1 MPDSN
6 LSTPTPDTGACA
18 DPTLPD
24 HPVGNVLDI
33 LQHSA
38 RELGA
43 TANEL
48 AEQPPTNALFSAVEK
63 LTADILKL
71 REPALDAAVQETI
84 DALLAD
90 LATYLSE
97 KSKTA
102 TWLVAK
108 VDSIMAEWRS
118 AYPLQGGNLPDEL
131 RASIQRAKRNF
142 DRQLERCAVAYAQE
156 RDAKDALDLH
166 DSAMDAKGV
175 PSRADLELLD
185 RRSDDHSAARKA
197 VFVARRDAID
207 ALAPTS
213 SALPATS
220 QPTGVP
226 VDTAT
231 PVAPPETAHVS
242 YDSSHAAPPDSFNEA
257 GGDSSRQTPSAAPPE
272 NEVRDP
278 DRDRPSGGPST
289 APPDSRDH
297 SPQTVPTAE
306 PTSAAESAQD
316 TPPEETGH
324 DNALRPAQAAVW
336 NAVGS
341 GRLGLAYQIA
351 LADQAV
357 EGRVD
362 QPSPELLAAVALG
375 TVVRGPDDDVAHEFG
390 RRIGDLTG
398 CLDSGNVDQST
409 GDALNLLLFAA
420 SLFPALFASQPE
432 PGGSTPLLRCVE
444 LSDGLTP
451 VFRLAGAV
459 AIHAEKLQ
467 TIRLDLPTLTAVL
480 DEGVWKDRIAKHA
493 DEVARWRSSTTFAK
507 FLYAPA
513 GAVWKHWLRDGGI
526 LAELDCLLSTDEAA
540 HVERV
545 RQIVDQLA
553 DKRSVDDLI
562 KNTDRKEI
570 GRRGQRI
577 TGRALSQFQ
586 SRLAEPLALARAWL
600 SLIEAKPGGAGFIEG
615 IVEQLH
621 RDINDHVPVAR
632 DTIQKLQRAS
642 PAVPLASALC
652 CALDAI
658 ESLDGIFRRK
668 QEGDGNV
675 AIGQVQALSDDL
687 LFVPGLRVDS
697 RGTIP
702 ESITPVRSLALMID
716 ADAHAKTLK
725 AAFDLR
731 FGQNDLLGAHAVCT
745 RMAAEDDPAEDAC
758 QDRLNH
764 AVAQSRGDLRHR
776 LYDVTDKLEQAF
788 INGQVPENQ
797 RADLTASIAEANHR
811 VEHRDHAL
819 TAPNYV
825 AAIEAQIEPYF
836 TNAIDEVQAQLD
848 EYLPRSDPREQALVQ
863 HALDARDLTILHEQ
877 IDCLESGQP
886 LRSPDAGG
894 LSRLL
899 SLLEVVDR
907 IANEFDGTARPS
919 HDALVRAAAN
929 REDILGLKFSALS
942 PAQSERSADLLEVWY
957 RMARQQRRVNRD
969 WVSQFFAGLGF
980 TITDDSV
987 QVPTDASVTSVSL
1000 RTEPLRAREL
1010 CPAHSFGSHARGRY
1024 EVALNWNASSR
1035 ESIIQLVG
1043 STPHARTVVLHFGKL
1058 GRADREWLRR
1068 WSIHHSVQ
1076 FITVDE
1082 TLVLYLASL
1091 PDGAL
1096 RALFDCT
1103 LPFTCSEPFFT
1114 AAGLVPPE
1122 SFFGRESERS
1132 TITERFGSCFVY
1144 GGRQLGKTALLNA
1157 AQAAFNDP
1165 ASGHLAHFLDLK
1177 VHDIGIGH
1185 GADHIWQVLW
1195 RVFHKLGVV
1204 DTEQKMPRGHDSLVD
1219 AIEKAVTEWLDQ
1231 KDHNGILLLLDE
1243 ADSFLAD
1250 DLKNDFRVSTRL
1262 KGLMDQ
1268 TQRKFKVVLCG
1279 LHNVLRNTERANHP
1293 LAHFGEPV
1301 CVGPLLGNG
1310 DLQQARALIREPMAA
1325 VGYTFETENLLT
1337 KILVWTN
1344 YYPSLI
1350 QLYGEALLRY
1360 LRQAPGRDIPYTITS
1375 EDIQAVFTRDQFRDY
1390 IRDRFSLTLQL
1401 DPRYEVIAYAMA
1413 YYLLQDEPH
1422 TLSGELRS
1430 TDIRQYAEE
1439 AWPDGFEIPD
1449 REFDTLLHEMCGLG
1463 VLRKRSASSGQS
1475 DYVFRNPNVL
1485 LLLGDTENIL
1495 EVLWKDRGVPEVF
1508 EASAF
1513 HAQYPQGKPQSPQRG
1528 PLTYEQE
1535 ALLKRGGRVAVLS
1548 GTRAA
1553 NHSSV
1558 KGFLF
1563 QRMEERHLRPLDAA
1577 VNDKVFRKKL
1587 TALRP
1592 DRGTIS
1598 LVHDEDPWTMRWIEE
1613 VSNALKEI
1621 KRGKALRVVF
1631 FADPDQL
1638 WNFVSYLPDEYLC
1651 EPNGLFDWVAVQP
1664 WTAAFLRRWCS
1675 DQNLHEA
1682 TGKIDELLN
1691 ATGGW
1696 PLLLER
1702 YAESDGK
1709 NWNAKISE
1717 FQDYVAETRDDLL
1730 DALGLGSTMVR
1741 SQLAPMSDHPRL
1753 TLDDY
1758 EAYVDLVVDQ
1768 GLHTFTLDDLRR
1780 RLWWATQ
1787 LGLVQEDH
1795 GSVSLNPLVARILT
1809 DDTP

>member
-33 LQHSA
+33 LQRSA

-43 TANEL
+43 AANEL
-48 AEQPPTNALFSAVEK
+48 AEQPPTIALFSAVEK

-71 REPALDAAVQETI
+71 REPALDAAAQETI

-108 VDSIMAEWRS
+108 AHSIMAEWRS

-131 RASIQRAKRNF
+131 RASIRRAKRNF

-175 PSRADLELLD
+175 PARADLELLD

-197 VFVARRDAID
+197 VYVARRDAID

-231 PVAPPETAHVS
+231 PVAPRETAHVS
-242 YDSSHAAPPDSFNEA
+242 YDPSHAAPPDSLNEA
-257 GGDSSRQTPSAAPPE
+257 GGDSSRQTLSAAPPE

-297 SPQTVPTAE
+297 SPQTVPTEE
-306 PTSAAESAQD
+306 PTSAAGSAQD
-316 TPPEETGH
+316 TPPEEAGH

-336 NAVGS
+336 DAVGS

-351 LADQAV
+351 LADQTV

-362 QPSPELLAAVALG
+362 QPSPELLAVVALG
-375 TVVRGPDDDVAHEFG
+375 TVVRGPYDDVAHEFG
-390 RRIGDLTG
+390 RRIGDQTG
-398 CLDSGNVDQST
+398 CLDFGNVDQST

-420 SLFPALFASQPE
+420 SLFPALFASQP
-432 PGGSTPLLRCVE
+432 GGSIPLLRCVE

-459 AIHAEKLQ
+459 ARHAEKLQ
-467 TIRLDLPTLTAVL
+467 TIRLDLPTLTAIL
-480 DEGVWKDRIAKHA
+480 DEGAWKDRIAKHA
-493 DEVARWRSSTTFAK
+493 DEVARWRSSTTVAK

-526 LAELDCLLSTDEAA
+526 LAELDRLLSTDEAA
-540 HVERV
+540 HVVRV

-553 DKRSVDDLI
+553 DKRFVDDLI

-570 GRRGQRI
+570 RRRGRTI

-586 SRLAEPLALARAWL
+586 SRLAEPLALARDWL
-600 SLIEAKPGGAGFIEG
+600 RLIEAKPGGAGFVEG
-615 IVEQLH
+615 IVEEFQ

-652 CALDAI
+652 CALQAI

-675 AIGQVQALSDDL
+675 AIGPVQALSDDL

-702 ESITPVRSLALMID
+702 ESIPPARSRALMVD
-716 ADAHAKTLK
+716 ADAHAKTLM

-731 FGQNDLLGAHAVCT
+731 LQQNDLLGAHAVLT

-758 QDRLNH
+758 QDRLNR
-764 AVAQSRGDLRHR
+764 AVAESRGLLQLR

-788 INGQVPENQ
+788 INGQVSEDQ
-797 RADLTASIAEANHR
+797 RADLTASIAETSRR
-811 VEHRDHAL
+811 VEHREQAL
-819 TAPNYV
+819 MAANDV
-825 AAIEAQIEPYF
+825 AAIEAHIEPCF
-836 TNAIDEVQAQLD
+836 TNAIATVKAQLD
-848 EYLPRSDPREQALVQ
+848 EYLPLSDSREQALVQ
-863 HALDARDLTILHEQ
+863 HALNTGDLTILHEQ
-877 IDCLESGQP
+877 IDCLKSGQP
-886 LRSPDAGG
+886 LRSADAGG

-899 SLLEVVDR
+899 SLLEVVDQ
-907 IANEFDGTARPS
+907 IAAELDGTAGPS
-919 HDALVRAAAN
+919 HDALVRAAAD
-929 REDILGLKFSALS
+929 REDILGLKFSALA
-942 PAQSERSADLLEVWY
+942 PAQSQRSADLLDVWY
-957 RMARQQRRVNRD
+957 RMARQRSVD
-969 WVSQFFAGLGF
+969 PDLVSQFFAGLGF

-987 QVPTDASVTSVSL
+987 QVRTDASIVL

-1010 CPAHSFGSHARGRY
+1010 CPAYSFGSDARGRY
-1024 EVALNWNASSR
+1024 KVVLNWNASSR
-1035 ESIIQLVG
+1035 ESIIQVVG
-1043 STPHARTVVLHFGKL
+1043 STPHARTFVLHFGKL
-1058 GRADREWLRR
+1058 AKADREWLSR
-1068 WSIHHSVQ
+1068 WSIQNSVQ
-1076 FITVDE
+1076 FITIDE

-1103 LPFTCSEPFFT
+1103 LPFTCVEPFFT

-1122 SFFGRESERS
+1122 SFFGRGSEHRTISESS
-1132 TITERFGSCFVY
+1132 GSCFVY
-1144 GGRQLGKTALLNA
+1144 GGRQLGKTALLNNV
-1157 AQAAFNDP
+1157 QDAFHNP
-1165 ASGHLAHFLDLK
+1165 TSRRLAHYLDLK

-1185 GADHIWQVLW
+1185 GADHIWKVLW
-1195 RVFHKLGVV
+1195 KVFGQLGVI
-1204 DTEQKMPRGHDSLVD
+1204 DTEQKMPRGHDSLVN
-1219 AIEKAVTEWLDQ
+1219 AIASAVTGWLDQ
-1231 KDHNGILLLLDE
+1231 EDHGGILLLLDE
-1243 ADSFLAD
+1243 ADFFLAD

-1262 KGLMDQ
+1262 KGLMDE

-1325 VGYTFETENLLT
+1325 AGYTFENENLLT

-1375 EDIQAVFTRDQFRDY
+1375 EDIQAVFNRDQFGDY

-1413 YYLLQDEPH
+1413 YLLLQDEDEPNI
-1422 TLSGELRS
+1422 LSGELRS
-1430 TDIRQYAEE
+1430 TDIRQGAED
-1439 AWPDGFEIPD
+1439 AWPDGFEISD
-1449 REFDTLLHEMCGLG
+1449 KEFDTLLHEMCGLG
-1463 VLRKRSASSGQS
+1463 VLRKRSASSGRS
-1475 DYVFRNPNVL
+1475 SYVFRNPNVL
-1485 LLLGDTENIL
+1485 RLLGDTENIL
-1495 EVLWKDRGVPEVF
+1495 EILSKDRGVPEVF

-1513 HAQYPQGKPQSPQRG
+1513 HAQYPQGKPQSAQRG

-1553 NHSSV
+1553 NHNSV
-1558 KGFLF
+1558 KGFLS
-1563 QRMEERHLRPLDAA
+1563 QRMEERHLRPLNAA

-1613 VSNALKEI
+1613 ASNALKKI

-1631 FADPDQL
+1631 LANPDQL
-1638 WNFVSYLPDEYLC
+1638 WRFVSDLPDEYLC

-1664 WTAAFLRRWCS
+1664 WNTAFLRRWCS

-1682 TGKIDELLN
+1682 TAKIDELLN

-1702 YAESDGK
+1702 YAKSAKKKWKAKASELQSYVTK
-1709 NWNAKISE
+1709 NRK
-1717 FQDYVAETRDDLL
+1717 DLL
-1730 DALGLGSTMVR
+1730 EALGLGSAMVR
-1741 SQLAPMSDHPRL
+1741 SQLAPMRECVCL
-1753 TLDDY
+1753 TEDDY
-1758 EAYVDLVVDQ
+1758 ETYVELLVDE
-1768 GLHTFTLDDLRR
+1768 GLHTFTLDVLRR

-1787 LGLVQEDH
+1787 LGLLQDDH
-1795 GSVSLNPLVARILT
+1795 GALSLNPLVDRILT
-1809 DDTP
+1809 DDSP

>member
-1 MPDSN
+1 MSDSN
-6 LSTPTPDTGACA
+6 PPTPTPDTGTRA

-38 RELGA
+38 RELSA

-48 AEQPPTNALFSAVEK
+48 AEQPPTTALFSAVEK

-71 REPALDAAVQETI
+71 REPALDAAAQETI
-84 DALLAD
+84 DALLVD

-102 TWLVAK
+102 TWLVAN
-108 VDSIMAEWRS
+108 VDDTMAKWRS
-118 AYPLQGGNLPDEL
+118 AYPLQGGKLPNEL
-131 RASIQRAKRNF
+131 RASIQRAKRDF
-142 DRQLERCAVAYAQE
+142 DKRLEGCAVADTRE
-156 RDAKDALDLH
+156 LEAKEALYLH

-185 RRSDDHSAARKA
+185 RRTEDHSAARKA
-197 VFVARRDAID
+197 VFVARREALA

-213 SALPATS
+213 SGLPGTS
-220 QPTGVP
+220 QPTETP
-226 VDTAT
+226 VDTDT
-231 PVAPPETAHVS
+231 P
-242 YDSSHAAPPDSFNEA
+242 AAPPANE
-257 GGDSSRQTPSAAPPE
+257 G
-272 NEVRDP
+272 RDP
-278 DRDRPSGGPST
+278 DRDRPSGGEST
-289 APPDSRDH
+289 DPPDSRDH
-297 SPQTVPTAE
+297 SRQTVPTAE
-306 PTSAAESAQD
+306 PTRGAGSALD
-316 TPPEETGH
+316 TTPEDTVH
-324 DNALRPAQAAVW
+324 DNAIRPAQAAVW
-336 NAVGS
+336 HAVGS

-357 EGRVD
+357 EGQID
-362 QPSPELLAAVALG
+362 QPSPELLAVVALG
-375 TVVRGPDDDVAHEFG
+375 TVVRGPDDDVALEFG
-390 RRIGDLTG
+390 RRIGDLAG
-398 CLDSGNVDQST
+398 YLDFGNVDQST

-420 SLFPALFASQPE
+420 SVFPALFAAQPGE
-432 PGGSTPLLRCVE
+432 SISLLRRVE

-451 VFRLAGAV
+451 VLRLADAV
-459 AIHAEKLQ
+459 AMNAEKLQ
-467 TIRLDLPTLTAVL
+467 TVRLDLPTLTAIL
-480 DEGVWKDRIAKHA
+480 DESAWKDRIAKHA
-493 DEVARWRSSTTFAK
+493 DEVAQWRSSAMFAK

-513 GAVWKHWLRDGGI
+513 GAVWKHWLKDGGI
-526 LAELDCLLSTDEAA
+526 LAELERLLSTDETA
-540 HVERV
+540 HMERV

-562 KNTDRKEI
+562 KHTDRKEI
-570 GRRGQRI
+570 GRRGKKI

-586 SRLAEPLALARAWL
+586 SRLADPLAHARAWL
-600 SLIEAKPGGAGFIEG
+600 RLIEAKPGGAGFVESL
-615 IVEQLH
+615 VEQLH
-621 RDINDHVPVAR
+621 RDINDHLLVAR
-632 DTIQKLQRAS
+632 DTIRKLQRAS

-652 CALDAI
+652 CALDTI
-658 ESLDGIFRRK
+658 ESLDGIVRGK
-668 QEGDGNV
+668 LEGDGNV
-675 AIGQVQALSDDL
+675 AIGPVQALSDDL
-687 LFVPGLRVDS
+687 LFVPGVRVDS
-697 RGTIP
+697 QGTIS
-702 ESITPVRSLALMID
+702 ESISPAKSLALLID
-716 ADAHAKTLK
+716 ADTHAQTLM

-731 FGQNDLLGAHAVCT
+731 LQQNDLLGAHAVCS
-745 RMAAEDDPAEDAC
+745 RMAVEDDPAEDAC
-758 QDRLNH
+758 RDRLSR
-764 AVAQSRGDLRHR
+764 AVAQSRGDLQHR

-788 INGQVPENQ
+788 INGQVSEDQ

-811 VEHRDHAL
+811 VEHSEHAL

-825 AAIEAQIEPYF
+825 AAIEAQIEPHF
-836 TNAIDEVQAQLD
+836 TNAIEKVRAQLD
-848 EYLPRSDPREQALVQ
+848 EYLPRNDPREQALVQ
-863 HALDARDLTILHEQ
+863 HALDARDLAILHEQ

-899 SLLEVVDR
+899 SLLDVVDR
-907 IANEFDGTARPS
+907 IASEFDGTARPS

-929 REDILGLKFSALS
+929 QEDILGLRFSALP
-942 PAQSERSADLLEVWY
+942 PAQSERSADLLNVWY
-957 RMARQQRRVNRD
+957 RMARQQRRVDRD
-969 WVSQFFAGLGF
+969 LVSQFFAGLGF
-980 TITDDSV
+980 TITDGSV
-987 QVPTDASVTSVSL
+987 QVRTDASVASVSL

-1010 CPAHSFGSHARGRY
+1010 CPSHFFGSHARGRY

-1043 STPHARTVVLHFGKL
+1043 STPHARTFVLHFGKL
-1058 GRADREWLRR
+1058 GRTDREWLRR
-1068 WSIHHSVQ
+1068 WSIQHSVQ

-1103 LPFTCSEPFFT
+1103 LPFTCTEPFFT
-1114 AAGLVPPE
+1114 AAGLAPPE

-1177 VHDIGIGH
+1177 VRDIGFGY
-1185 GADHIWQVLW
+1185 GADHIWRVLW
-1195 RVFHKLGVV
+1195 EVFQELGVV
-1204 DTEQKMPRGHDSLVD
+1204 GTEQRIPRGQDSLIQ
-1219 AIEKAVTEWLDQ
+1219 AIEKSVTEWLDQ
-1231 KDHNGILLLLDE
+1231 EDHNGILLLLDE

-1279 LHNVLRNTERANHP
+1279 LHNVLRNTDRANHP
-1293 LAHFGEPV
+1293 LAHFGEPI
-1301 CVGPLLGNG
+1301 CVGPLLGSG
-1310 DLQQARALIREPMAA
+1310 DLQQARALIREPLAA

-1350 QLYGEALLRY
+1350 QLFGEALLRY
-1360 LRQAPGRDIPYTITS
+1360 LRQAPGRDIPYTIKAD
-1375 EDIQAVFTRDQFRDY
+1375 DIQAVFTRDRFRDY
-1390 IRDRFSLTLQL
+1390 IRERFLLTLQL

-1413 YYLLQDEPH
+1413 YLLLQEEDEPNI
-1422 TLSGELRS
+1422 LSGELSS
-1430 TDIRQYAEE
+1430 TDIRDGAEE

-1449 REFDTLLHEMCGLG
+1449 KEFDTLLLELCGLG
-1463 VLRKRSASSGQS
+1463 VLRKRSATSGRAS
-1475 DYVFRNPNVL
+1475 YVFRNPNVL

-1495 EVLWKDRGVPEVF
+1495 QVLSKDRGVPEVF

-1513 HAQYPQGKPQSPQRG
+1513 HAQYPQGKPQSPRRG

-1558 KGFLF
+1558 RDFLS
-1563 QRMEERHLRPLDAA
+1563 QRMEERHLRPLGAA
-1577 VNDKVFRKKL
+1577 VNDKAFRKRL

-1592 DRGTIS
+1592 ERGTIS
-1598 LVHDEDPWTMRWIEE
+1598 LVHDKDPWTMRWIEE
-1613 VSNALKEI
+1613 ASNALKKI

-1631 FADPDQL
+1631 FADPHQL

-1651 EPNGLFDWVAVQP
+1651 EPNGLFDWVSVEP

-1682 TGKIDELLN
+1682 TGKIDELLQV
-1691 ATGGW
+1691 TGGW

-1702 YAESDGK
+1702 YAESDRK
-1709 NWNAKISE
+1709 NWNAKTSE
-1717 FQDYVAETRDDLL
+1717 LEDYVAEARDDLL
-1730 DALGLGSTMVR
+1730 DALGLGLTMVR
-1741 SQLAPMSDHPRL
+1741 SQLAPMADHPEL
-1753 TLDDY
+1753 TPDDY

-1768 GLHTFTLDDLRR
+1768 GFPTFTLDDLRR
-1780 RLWWATQ
+1780 RLWWAMQ
-1787 LGLVQEDH
+1787 LGLVHEDR

-1809 DDTP
+1809 DETP

>member
-1 MPDSN
+1 MPDSD
-6 LSTPTPDTGACA
+6 LSTPTPDTVAGA

-24 HPVGNVLDI
+24 HPVGNVLDK

-48 AEQPPTNALFSAVEK
+48 AEQPPTIALFSAVER
-63 LTADILKL
+63 LTTDILKL
-71 REPALDAAVQETI
+71 REPALDAAAQGTI

-102 TWLVAK
+102 TWLVAR
-108 VDSIMAEWRS
+108 VDSIMAKWRS

-131 RASIQRAKRNF
+131 RASIRRTKQNF
-142 DRQLERCAVAYAQE
+142 DRQLEKCAVAYARE

-175 PSRADLELLD
+175 PSGADLELLD
-185 RRSDDHSAARKA
+185 RRSDNHSAARKA
-197 VFVARRDAID
+197 VFVARRNAID

-213 SALPATS
+213 SALPAKS

-231 PVAPPETAHVS
+231 PVPPPETAHVS
-242 YDSSHAAPPDSFNEA
+242 DDSSHAAPPDSLNKA

-278 DRDRPSGGPST
+278 DQDRPSGDPSA

-306 PTSAAESAQD
+306 PTSAAGSAQD

-324 DNALRPAQAAVW
+324 DNALGPAQAAVW
-336 NAVGS
+336 DAVGR

-351 LADQAV
+351 LADQTV

-362 QPSPELLAAVALG
+362 PPSPELLAAVALG
-375 TVVRGPDDDVAHEFG
+375 TVVRGPDEDVAHEFG

-398 CLDSGNVDQST
+398 CLDFGNVDQST

-420 SLFPALFASQPE
+420 SLFPALFASQP
-432 PGGSTPLLRCVE
+432 GGIPLLRRVE
-444 LSDGLTP
+444 VSDGLTP
-451 VFRLAGAV
+451 VFRLADAV
-459 AIHAEKLQ
+459 ARHAEKLQ
-467 TIRLDLPTLTAVL
+467 TSRLDLPTLTAIL
-480 DEGVWKDRIAKHA
+480 DEGAWKDHIAKHA

-513 GAVWKHWLRDGGI
+513 GRVWKHWLRDGGI
-526 LAELDCLLSTDEAA
+526 LAELDRLLSTDDAA
-540 HVERV
+540 HVKRV
-545 RQIVDQLA
+545 RQIVVQLA

-600 SLIEAKPGGAGFIEG
+600 RLIEAKPGGAGFVEG
-615 IVEQLH
+615 IVDLLH

-642 PAVPLASALC
+642 PAGPLASALC

-658 ESLDGIFRRK
+658 ESLDGIFRREH
-668 QEGDGNV
+668 EGDGNV
-675 AIGQVQALSDDL
+675 AIGSVQALSDDL
-687 LFVPGLRVDS
+687 LFVPGVRVDNQ
-697 RGTIP
+697 GTIS
-702 ESITPVRSLALMID
+702 ESIPPAKSLALLIETD
-716 ADAHAKTLK
+716 GHATTLM

-731 FGQNDLLGAHAVCT
+731 IQQNDLLGAHAVCI
-745 RMAAEDDPAEDAC
+745 RMAAEDDPAEDSC
-758 QDRLNH
+758 QGRLNR
-764 AVAQSRGDLRHR
+764 AVAESRGRLKLR
-776 LYDVTDKLEQAF
+776 LYDVTNKLEQAF
-788 INGQVPENQ
+788 INGQVSEDQ
-797 RADLTASIAEANHR
+797 RADLTASIAETSRR
-811 VEHRDHAL
+811 VEHREQAL
-819 TAPNYV
+819 TAANDV
-825 AAIEAQIEPYF
+825 AAIEAQIEPCF
-836 TNAIDEVQAQLD
+836 TNAIAEVKAQLD
-848 EYLPRSDPREQALVQ
+848 EFLPLSDSREQALVQ
-863 HALDARDLTILHEQ
+863 YALDTGDLTILHEQ
-877 IDCLESGQP
+877 IDCLKSGQP
-886 LRSPDAGG
+886 LRSADAGG

-899 SLLEVVDR
+899 SLLEVVDQ
-907 IANEFDGTARPS
+907 IATELDGTAGPS
-919 HDALVRAAAN
+919 HDAFVRAAAD
-929 REDILGLKFSALS
+929 REDILGLQFSALS
-942 PAQSERSADLLEVWY
+942 TAQSQRSANLLEVWY
-957 RMARQQRRVNRD
+957 LMARQRSVD
-969 WVSQFFAGLGF
+969 PDLVSRFFAGLGF

-987 QVPTDASVTSVSL
+987 QVRTDASVVL

-1010 CPAHSFGSHARGRY
+1010 CPAYSFGSDARGRY
-1024 EVALNWNASSR
+1024 KVVLNWNASSR
-1035 ESIIQLVG
+1035 ESIIQVVG
-1043 STPHARTVVLHFGKL
+1043 SAPHARTFVLHFGRL
-1058 GRADREWLRR
+1058 ARADREWLSR
-1068 WSIHHSVQ
+1068 WSIQNSVQ
-1076 FITVDE
+1076 FITIDE

-1103 LPFTCSEPFFT
+1103 LPFTCVEPFFT

-1122 SFFGRESERS
+1122 SFFGRGSEHRTISESS
-1132 TITERFGSCFVY
+1132 GSCFVY
-1144 GGRQLGKTALLNA
+1144 GGRQLGKTALLNNV
-1157 AQAAFNDP
+1157 QDAFHNP
-1165 ASGHLAHFLDLK
+1165 MSRRLAHYLDLK
-1177 VHDIGIGH
+1177 VHDIGVGH
-1185 GADHIWQVLW
+1185 GADHIWKVLW
-1195 RVFHKLGVV
+1195 KVFGQLGVI
-1204 DTEQKMPRGHDSLVD
+1204 DTERKMPRGHDSLVN
-1219 AIEKAVTEWLDQ
+1219 AIARAVTGWLDQ
-1231 KDHNGILLLLDE
+1231 EDHGAILLLLDE
-1243 ADSFLAD
+1243 ADLFLAD
-1250 DLKNDFRVSTRL
+1250 DLKHDFRVSTRL
-1262 KGLMDQ
+1262 KGLMDE

-1325 VGYTFETENLLT
+1325 AGYTFENENLLT
-1337 KILVWTN
+1337 RILVWTN

-1375 EDIQAVFTRDQFRDY
+1375 DDIQAVFNRDQFGEY

-1413 YYLLQDEPH
+1413 YLLLQDEDEPNI
-1422 TLSGELRS
+1422 LSGELRS
-1430 TDIRQYAEE
+1430 TDIRQGAEE
-1439 AWPDGFEIPD
+1439 AWPDGFEIAD
-1449 REFDTLLHEMCGLG
+1449 KEFDTLLHEMCGLG
-1463 VLRKRSASSGQS
+1463 VLRKRPASAGQS
-1475 DYVFRNPNVL
+1475 SYVFRNPNVL
-1485 LLLGDTENIL
+1485 LLLGNTDNIL
-1495 EVLWKDRGVPEVF
+1495 EILWKDREMPDVF

-1513 HAQYPQGKPQSPQRG
+1513 HAQYPQGKPQSPRRG

-1558 KGFLF
+1558 EDFLC
-1563 QRMEERHLRPLDAA
+1563 QRMGERHLRPLDAA
-1577 VNDKVFRKKL
+1577 VTDKAFRKNL

-1592 DRGTIS
+1592 TDMYVS
-1598 LVHDEDPWTMRWIEE
+1598 MVHDQDPWTMRWIEGA
-1613 VSNALKEI
+1613 SNALKKI

-1631 FADPDQL
+1631 WANPDQL
-1638 WNFVSYLPDEYLC
+1638 WRFVSDLPDEYLC
-1651 EPNGLFDWVAVQP
+1651 EPNGLFDWVTVQP
-1664 WTAAFLRRWCS
+1664 WNTAFLRRWCS

-1682 TGKIDELLN
+1682 TAKIDELLN

-1702 YAESDGK
+1702 YAKSAKKKWKTKASELQSYVTK
-1709 NWNAKISE
+1709 NRE
-1717 FQDYVAETRDDLL
+1717 DLL
-1730 DALGLGSTMVR
+1730 EALGLGSAMVR
-1741 SQLAPMSDHPRL
+1741 SQLAPMRECVRL
-1753 TLDDY
+1753 TEDDY
-1758 EAYVDLVVDQ
+1758 ETYVELVVDE
-1768 GLHTFTLDDLRR
+1768 GLHTFTLNVLRR

-1787 LGLVQEDH
+1787 LGLLQDDH
-1795 GSVSLNPLVARILT
+1795 GALSLNPLVDRILT
-1809 DDTP
+1809 DDSP

>member
-1 MPDSN
+1 M
-6 LSTPTPDTGACA
+6 
-18 DPTLPD
+18 
-24 HPVGNVLDI
+24 
-33 LQHSA
+33 
-38 RELGA
+38 
-43 TANEL
+43 
-48 AEQPPTNALFSAVEK
+48 
-63 LTADILKL
+63 
-71 REPALDAAVQETI
+71 
-84 DALLAD
+84 
-90 LATYLSE
+90 
-97 KSKTA
+97 
-102 TWLVAK
+102 
-108 VDSIMAEWRS
+108 
-118 AYPLQGGNLPDEL
+118 
-131 RASIQRAKRNF
+131 
-142 DRQLERCAVAYAQE
+142 
-156 RDAKDALDLH
+156 
-166 DSAMDAKGV
+166 
-175 PSRADLELLD
+175 
-185 RRSDDHSAARKA
+185 
-197 VFVARRDAID
+197 
-207 ALAPTS
+207 
-213 SALPATS
+213 
-220 QPTGVP
+220 
-226 VDTAT
+226 
-231 PVAPPETAHVS
+231 
-242 YDSSHAAPPDSFNEA
+242 
-257 GGDSSRQTPSAAPPE
+257 
-272 NEVRDP
+272 
-278 DRDRPSGGPST
+278 
-289 APPDSRDH
+289 
-297 SPQTVPTAE
+297 
-306 PTSAAESAQD
+306 
-316 TPPEETGH
+316 
-324 DNALRPAQAAVW
+324 
-336 NAVGS
+336 
-341 GRLGLAYQIA
+341 
-351 LADQAV
+351 
-357 EGRVD
+357 
-362 QPSPELLAAVALG
+362 
-375 TVVRGPDDDVAHEFG
+375 
-390 RRIGDLTG
+390 
-398 CLDSGNVDQST
+398 
-409 GDALNLLLFAA
+409 
-420 SLFPALFASQPE
+420 
-432 PGGSTPLLRCVE
+432 
-444 LSDGLTP
+444 
-451 VFRLAGAV
+451 
-459 AIHAEKLQ
+459 
-467 TIRLDLPTLTAVL
+467 
-480 DEGVWKDRIAKHA
+480 
-493 DEVARWRSSTTFAK
+493 
-507 FLYAPA
+507 
-513 GAVWKHWLRDGGI
+513 
-526 LAELDCLLSTDEAA
+526 
-540 HVERV
+540 ERV

-600 SLIEAKPGGAGFIEG
+600 RLIEAKPGGAGFVEG

-632 DTIQKLQRAS
+632 DAIQKLQRAS

-675 AIGQVQALSDDL
+675 AIGPVQALSDDL

-702 ESITPVRSLALMID
+702 ESIPPVRSLALMID
-716 ADAHAKTLK
+716 ADAHAETLR

-731 FGQNDLLGAHAVCT
+731 LGQNDLLGAHVVCT

-758 QDRLNH
+758 QDRLNR
-764 AVAQSRGDLRHR
+764 AVAQSRGDLQHR

-797 RADLTASIAEANHR
+797 RADLTASIADANHR

-819 TAPNYV
+819 TAPNDV

-836 TNAIDEVQAQLD
+836 TNALDKVQAQLD

-863 HALDARDLTILHEQ
+863 HALEARDLTVLHEQ
-877 IDCLESGQP
+877 IDCLKSGQP

-907 IANEFDGTARPS
+907 IANELGGTARPS

-942 PAQSERSADLLEVWY
+942 PAQSERSADLLDVWY
-957 RMARQQRRVNRD
+957 RMARQQRRVDRD
-969 WVSQFFAGLGF
+969 LVSQFFAGLGF

-987 QVPTDASVTSVSL
+987 QVRTDTSVASVSL

-1010 CPAHSFGSHARGRY
+1010 CPAHSFGSQARGRY
-1024 EVALNWNASSR
+1024 EVAFNWNASSR

-1058 GRADREWLRR
+1058 QRADREWLRR
-1068 WSIHHSVQ
+1068 WSIQHSVQ

-1096 RALFDCT
+1096 RSLFDCT
-1103 LPFTCSEPFFT
+1103 LPFTCAEPFFT

-1157 AQAAFNDP
+1157 AQAAFDDP

-1177 VHDIGIGH
+1177 VHDIGVGH
-1185 GADHIWQVLW
+1185 GADHIWRVLW
-1195 RVFHKLGVV
+1195 GVFHKLGVV

-1219 AIEKAVTEWLDQ
+1219 AIEKGVTEWLDQ
-1231 KDHNGILLLLDE
+1231 EDHSGILLLLDE

-1310 DLQQARALIREPMAA
+1310 DLQQARALIREPLAA

-1375 EDIQAVFTRDQFRDY
+1375 DDIQAVFTRDQFRDY

-1422 TLSGELRS
+1422 ILSGEMRG

-1449 REFDTLLHEMCGLG
+1449 KEFDTLLHEMCGLG
-1463 VLRKRSASSGQS
+1463 VLRKRSASSGRAS
-1475 DYVFRNPNVL
+1475 YVFRNPNVL

-1495 EVLWKDRGVPEVF
+1495 EILWKDRGVPEVF

-1553 NHSSV
+1553 NHCSV
-1558 KGFLF
+1558 KGFLS

-1577 VNDKVFRKKL
+1577 VNDKAFPKKL

-1613 VSNALKEI
+1613 AANALKKI

-1631 FADPDQL
+1631 LADPDQL
-1638 WNFVSYLPDEYLC
+1638 WNFVSCLPDEYLC

-1682 TGKIDELLN
+1682 TGKIAELLN

-1702 YAESDGK
+1702 YAESDRK
-1709 NWNAKISE
+1709 NWNAKTTE
-1717 FQDYVAETRDDLL
+1717 LQDYVAEARDDLL

-1741 SQLAPMSDHPRL
+1741 SQLAPLGDHPSL

-1758 EAYVDLVVDQ
+1758 EAYVDLVVHQ
-1768 GLHTFTLDDLRR
+1768 GIHPFTLDDLRR
-1780 RLWWATQ
+1780 RLWWAKQ

>member
-6 LSTPTPDTGACA
+6 LSTPTPDTGAGA
-18 DPTLPD
+18 DPTLPG

-48 AEQPPTNALFSAVEK
+48 AEQPPTIALFSAVEK
-63 LTADILKL
+63 LTADILRL
-71 REPALDAAVQETI
+71 REPALDAAAQETI

-118 AYPLQGGNLPDEL
+118 TYPLQGGNLPDEL
-131 RASIQRAKRNF
+131 RASIRRAQRSF
-142 DRQLERCAVAYAQE
+142 DRQLEKCAVLYARE

-226 VDTAT
+226 IDTAT

-242 YDSSHAAPPDSFNEA
+242 AGPSHAALPDSLNEA
-257 GGDSSRQTPSAAPPE
+257 GGDSSRQTLSAAPPE
-272 NEVRDP
+272 NEVRDS
-278 DRDRPSGGPST
+278 DRDGPSGGPST

-297 SPQTVPTAE
+297 SPQPVPTAE
-306 PTSAAESAQD
+306 PASVAESAQD
-316 TPPEETGH
+316 TPPEETSH
-324 DNALRPAQAAVW
+324 YDALRPAQAAVW
-336 NAVGS
+336 DAVGS

-357 EGRVD
+357 EGRVA

-375 TVVRGPDDDVAHEFG
+375 TVVCGPDDDVAHEFG

-398 CLDSGNVDQST
+398 CLDFGNVDQST

-420 SLFPALFASQPE
+420 SLFPALFASQL
-432 PGGSTPLLRCVE
+432 GGIPLLRRVE

-451 VFRLAGAV
+451 LFRLAGAV
-459 AIHAEKLQ
+459 AKYAEKLQ
-467 TIRLDLPTLTAVL
+467 TIRLDLPTLTGIL
-480 DEGVWKDRIAKHA
+480 DEDAWKDRFARHA

-526 LAELDCLLSTDEAA
+526 LAKLDHLLSTDEAA
-540 HVERV
+540 HEERV

-553 DKRSVDDLI
+553 DKRSVNDLI

-570 GRRGQRI
+570 GRSGQGI

-586 SRLAEPLALARAWL
+586 SRLAEPLALAQAWL
-600 SLIEAKPGGAGFIEG
+600 HLMEAKPGGAGYVHG

-621 RDINDHVPVAR
+621 SDINDHVPVAR
-632 DTIQKLQRAS
+632 DAIQKLQRAS
-642 PAVPLASALC
+642 PTVPLASALC
-652 CALDAI
+652 CALDAV
-658 ESLDGIFRRK
+658 ESLDAIFRRK
-668 QEGDGNV
+668 REGGGNV
-675 AIGQVQALSDDL
+675 AIGSVQALSDDL
-687 LFVPGLRVDS
+687 LFVPGLHVDS

-702 ESITPVRSLALMID
+702 ASIPPADVLARLID
-716 ADAHAKTLK
+716 ADAHAETLLD
-725 AAFDLR
+725 AFDLR
-731 FGQNDLLGAHAVCT
+731 LGQNDLLGAHAVCT
-745 RMAAEDDPAEDAC
+745 RMTAEDDPAEDAC
-758 QDRLNH
+758 QGRLNH
-764 AVAQSRGDLRHR
+764 AVALSRDDLQRR

-788 INGQVPENQ
+788 INGQISEDL
-797 RADLTASIAEANHR
+797 RADLTASIAETTR
-811 VEHRDHAL
+811 LVENRDQAL
-819 TAPNYV
+819 TAASDV
-825 AAIEAQIEPYF
+825 TAIEAQIEPRF
-836 TNAIDEVQAQLD
+836 ANAIVKVKAQLD
-848 EYLPRSDPREQALVQ
+848 EYLPLSDSREQALVQ
-863 HALDARDLTILHEQ
+863 HALDVGDLTILHEQ
-877 IDCLESGQP
+877 IDCLESDQP
-886 LRSPDAGG
+886 LRSPDARG
-894 LSRLL
+894 LSRLR
-899 SLLEVVDR
+899 SLLEIVDQ
-907 IANEFDGTARPS
+907 IADELEGTAGPS
-919 HDALVRAAAN
+919 HDALVRAAAD

-942 PAQSERSADLLEVWY
+942 AAQSKRSAELLRVWY
-957 RMARQQRRVNRD
+957 LMARKRGAD
-969 WVSQFFAGLGF
+969 TDLVSRFFEGLGF
-980 TITDDSV
+980 TITDV
-987 QVPTDASVTSVSL
+987 QVRSDATVVL

-1010 CPAHSFGSHARGRY
+1010 CPVHSFGSDARGRY
-1024 EVALNWNASSR
+1024 EVVLNWNASSR
-1035 ESIIQLVG
+1035 EPIIQMVG
-1043 STPHARTVVLHFGKL
+1043 SAPHERKFVLHFGKL
-1058 GRADREWLRR
+1058 ARADREWLRW
-1068 WSIHHSVQ
+1068 WSIQNSVQ
-1076 FITVDE
+1076 FLTVDE

-1103 LPFTCSEPFFT
+1103 LPFTCAEPFFT

-1157 AQAAFNDP
+1157 AQAAFHNP
-1165 ASGHLAHFLDLK
+1165 ASGHLAPFVDLK
-1177 VHDIGIGH
+1177 VHGIGKGH
-1185 GADHIWQVLW
+1185 DADHIWHVLW
-1195 RVFHKLGVV
+1195 DLFVQLGVIEP
-1204 DTEQKMPRGHDSLVD
+1204 EQQMPRGHDSLVS
-1219 AIEKAVTEWLDQ
+1219 AIAKTVTGWLDREDQ
-1231 KDHNGILLLLDE
+1231 GDILLLLDE
-1243 ADSFLAD
+1243 ADDFLAS

-1262 KGLMDQ
+1262 KGLMDK
-1268 TQRKFKVVLCG
+1268 TQRRFKVVLCG
-1279 LHNVLRNTERANHP
+1279 LHNVLRNTDRANHP

-1310 DLQQARALIREPMAA
+1310 DLQQARALIRDPMAA

-1360 LRQAPGRDIPYTITS
+1360 LRQTPGRKVPYTITS
-1375 EDIQAVFTRDQFRDY
+1375 EDIQAVFNRDQFRDY
-1390 IRDRFSLTLQL
+1390 IRDRFSLTLRL
-1401 DPRYEVIAYAMA
+1401 DERYEVIAYAMA
-1413 YYLLQDEPH
+1413 YHLLQNEPDR
-1422 TLSGELRS
+1422 LSGELLS
-1430 TDIRQYAEE
+1430 TEIREYAEE
-1439 AWPDGFEIPD
+1439 AWPEGFEIPD
-1449 REFDTLLHEMCGLG
+1449 KEFDTLLREMCGLG
-1463 VLRKRSASSGQS
+1463 VLRQRPASSGRS
-1475 DYVFRNPNVL
+1475 SYVFRNPNVL
-1485 LLLGDTENIL
+1485 LLLGDTDNIL
-1495 EVLWKDRGVPEVF
+1495 EVLWKDDREIPPLF

-1513 HAQYPQGKPQSPQRG
+1513 HAQYPRGKPQSPRRS
-1528 PLTYEQE
+1528 PLTWEQE
-1535 ALLKRGGRVAVLS
+1535 ALLKRGGRIAVLS
-1548 GTRAA
+1548 ETRAA
-1553 NHSSV
+1553 DHGSV
-1558 KGFLF
+1558 KEFLC
-1563 QRMEERHLRPLDAA
+1563 QSMDERHLRQLDAA
-1577 VNDKVFRKKL
+1577 VTDKAFRKKL
-1587 TALRP
+1587 TGLRHP
-1592 DRGTIS
+1592 DRGTITIA
-1598 LVHDEDPWTMRWIEE
+1598 LVHDEDQWNMRWIEE
-1613 VSNALKEI
+1613 ASNALKKI
-1621 KRGKALRVVF
+1621 QRGKALRVVF

-1651 EPNGLFDWVAVQP
+1651 EANGLFDWVAVQP
-1664 WTAAFLRRWCS
+1664 WTTPFLRQWCS

-1682 TGKIDELLN
+1682 TTKIDELLN
-1691 ATGGW
+1691 TTGGW

-1702 YAESDGK
+1702 YAESDKK
-1709 NWNAKISE
+1709 NWNAKASE
-1717 FQDYVAETRDDLL
+1717 LEDYVAKHREDLL

-1741 SQLAPMSDHPRL
+1741 SQLAPMGEMGPL
-1753 TLDDY
+1753 TQGDF
-1758 EAYVDLVVDQ
+1758 EAYVELVDQ
-1768 GLHTFTLDDLRR
+1768 NLQAFTLDDLRR
-1780 RLWWATQ
+1780 RIWWATQ

-1795 GSVSLNPLVARILT
+1795 GSVSLNPLVARILA

>member
-6 LSTPTPDTGACA
+6 VSTPRPDTAASA
-18 DPTLPD
+18 DPTLSD

-33 LQHSA
+33 LRHSA
-38 RELGA
+38 RELGD
-43 TANEL
+43 TANKL
-48 AEQPPTNALFSAVEK
+48 AEQPPTIALFSAVEK
-63 LTADILKL
+63 LTADVLKL
-71 REPALDAAVQETI
+71 REPALYAAAQETI

-102 TWLVAK
+102 TWLVAN
-108 VDSIMAEWRS
+108 VDSIMAKWRS
-118 AYPLQGGNLPDEL
+118 AYALQGGDLPDEL
-131 RASIQRAKRNF
+131 RASIQRARRDFEK
-142 DRQLERCAVAYAQE
+142 QLERCAVADARE
-156 RDAKDALDLH
+156 RNAKDARDLH

-175 PSRADLELLD
+175 PSPADLELLD
-185 RRSDDHSAARKA
+185 RRTNDHSAARREA
-197 VFVARRDAID
+197 FVARREAID
-207 ALAPTS
+207 AFEPTS
-213 SALPATS
+213 SALPAAS
-220 QPTGVP
+220 PPTESP
-226 VDTAT
+226 VDTDT
-231 PVAPPETAHVS
+231 PIAPPETAHVS
-242 YDSSHAAPPDSFNEA
+242 HDSSLATPQDSLNEA
-257 GGDSSRQTPSAAPPE
+257 GGDSSRQALSATASE

-278 DRDRPSGGPST
+278 DRDHRSGGEST
-289 APPDSRDH
+289 APSDSRDH
-297 SPQTVPTAE
+297 SPQPVPTE
-306 PTSAAESAQD
+306 GPTSAGGSAPD
-316 TPPEETGH
+316 TPPEETPVH

-336 NAVGS
+336 DAVGR
-341 GRLGLAYQIA
+341 GRVGLAYQIA

-375 TVVRGPDDDVAHEFG
+375 TVVRGPSDDVAHEFG

-398 CLDSGNVDQST
+398 YLDFGNVDQST
-409 GDALNLLLFAA
+409 GDALNLLVFAA
-420 SLFPALFASQPE
+420 SLFPALFASQP
-432 PGGSTPLLRCVE
+432 GGSIPLLRRVE

-459 AIHAEKLQ
+459 ATHAEKLQ
-467 TIRLDLPTLTAVL
+467 TIRLDLPTLTAIL
-480 DEGVWKDRIAKHA
+480 DEGAWKDRIAKHA
-493 DEVARWRSSTTFAK
+493 DEVARWRSSAKFAK

-513 GAVWKHWLRDGGI
+513 GAVWKHWLRDGI
-526 LAELDCLLSTDEAA
+526 LAELDHLLLTDEAA
-540 HVERV
+540 HMERV
-545 RQIVDQLA
+545 REIVSQLA

-562 KNTDRKEI
+562 KHTDRKEI

-600 SLIEAKPGGAGFIEG
+600 RLIEAKPGGAGFVEG
-615 IVEQLH
+615 LVEQLH
-621 RDINDHVPVAR
+621 RDISVHLPVAR
-632 DTIQKLQRAS
+632 DTIQELQRAS

-668 QEGDGNV
+668 LEGDGNI
-675 AIGQVQALSDDL
+675 AIGPVQTLSDDL

-702 ESITPVRSLALMID
+702 ESTPPVRSLALMID
-716 ADAHAKTLK
+716 SDVHAKTLR

-731 FGQNDLLGAHAVCT
+731 LEQDDLLGAHAVCT
-745 RMAAEDDPAEDAC
+745 RMASEDDPAEDAC
-758 QDRLNH
+758 RDRLSR
-764 AVAQSRGDLRHR
+764 AVAQSRGDLQHR

-788 INGQVPENQ
+788 INGQVSEDQ

-825 AAIEAQIEPYF
+825 AAIEAQIEPHF
-836 TNAIDEVQAQLD
+836 TKAIEKVRAQLD
-848 EYLPRSDPREQALVQ
+848 KHLPRSDPREQALVQ
-863 HALDARDLTILHEQ
+863 HALDARDLAILHEQ

-899 SLLEVVDR
+899 SLLDVVDQVTS
-907 IANEFDGTARPS
+907 EFDGTARPS

-929 REDILGLKFSALS
+929 REDVLGLRFSALS
-942 PAQSERSADLLEVWY
+942 PAQSERSADLLSVWY
-957 RMARQQRRVNRD
+957 RMARQQRKVDRD
-969 WVSQFFAGLGF
+969 LVSQFFAGLGF

-987 QVPTDASVTSVSL
+987 QVRTNASVASVSL

-1043 STPHARTVVLHFGKL
+1043 STPHTRTFVLHFGKL

-1068 WSIHHSVQ
+1068 WSIQHSVQ
-1076 FITVDE
+1076 FITIDE

-1103 LPFTCSEPFFT
+1103 LPFTCAEPFFT

-1132 TITERFGSCFVY
+1132 NITDRSGSCFVY

-1157 AQAAFNDP
+1157 ARAAFDDP

-1185 GADHIWQVLW
+1185 GADQIWRVLW
-1195 RVFHKLGVV
+1195 GGLHKLGVV
-1204 DTEQKMPRGHDSLVD
+1204 DTAQKMPRGHDSLID
-1219 AIEKAVTEWLDQ
+1219 AIEKGVTEWLDQ
-1231 KDHNGILLLLDE
+1231 EDHSGILLLLDE
-1243 ADSFLAD
+1243 ADSFLAE

-1279 LHNVLRNTERANHP
+1279 LHNVLRNTDRANHP
-1293 LAHFGEPV
+1293 LAHFGEPI

-1310 DLQQARALIREPMAA
+1310 DLQQARALIREPLAA

-1360 LRQAPGRDIPYTITS
+1360 LRQAPGREIPYMITS

-1390 IRDRFSLTLQL
+1390 IRNRFSLTLKL

-1413 YYLLQDEPH
+1413 YLLLQEEDEPNI
-1422 TLSGELRS
+1422 LSGELRS
-1430 TDIRQYAEE
+1430 TDIRHGAEE
-1439 AWPDGFEIPD
+1439 AWPDGFKIPD
-1449 REFDTLLHEMCGLG
+1449 KEFETLLLEMCGLG
-1463 VLRKRSASSGQS
+1463 VLRKRSASSGRAS
-1475 DYVFRNPNVL
+1475 YVFRNPNVL

-1495 EVLWKDRGVPEVF
+1495 EILSMDRGVPEVF

-1513 HAQYPQGKPQSPQRG
+1513 HAQYPQGKPHSPQRG
-1528 PLTYEQE
+1528 PLTFEQE

-1558 KGFLF
+1558 KGFLA
-1563 QRMEERHLRPLDAA
+1563 QRMEERYLRPLDAA
-1577 VNDKVFRKKL
+1577 VNDKVFRKRL

-1592 DRGTIS
+1592 ERGTIS
-1598 LVHDEDPWTMRWIEE
+1598 LVHDEDPWTLRWIEE
-1613 VSNALKEI
+1613 AADVLKKI

-1631 FADPDQL
+1631 FAAPDQL

-1651 EPNGLFDWVAVQP
+1651 EPNGLFDWVPVQP

-1682 TGKIDELLN
+1682 TGKIDELLQ

-1696 PLLLER
+1696 PVLLER
-1702 YAESDGK
+1702 YAESDRK
-1709 NWNAKISE
+1709 NWKDKTSE
-1717 FQDYVAETRDDLL
+1717 LRDYVAEARGDLL
-1730 DALGLGSTMVR
+1730 DSLGLGSAMVR
-1741 SQLAPMSDHPRL
+1741 SQLAPLGDHPEL
-1753 TLDDY
+1753 TSDDY
-1758 EAYVDLVVDQ
+1758 RAYVDLVVDQ

-1787 LGLVQEDH
+1787 LGLVQEDR

-1809 DDTP
+1809 DETP

>member
-1 MPDSN
+1 MPDSHV
-6 LSTPTPDTGACA
+6 STPTPDTCASA
-18 DPTLPD
+18 DPTLSDYPF
-24 HPVGNVLDI
+24 GNVLDI
-33 LQHSA
+33 LQRSA
-38 RELGA
+38 RALSA
-43 TANEL
+43 AASEL
-48 AEQPPTNALFSAVEK
+48 AEQPPTTALFGAVEE
-63 LTADILKL
+63 LTAHILKL
-71 REPALDAAVQETI
+71 REPALHAAAQKSI

-90 LATYLSE
+90 LTTYLSE

-102 TWLVAK
+102 TWLVAS
-108 VDSIMAEWRS
+108 VDDTMDKWRS
-118 AYPLQGGNLPDEL
+118 AYPLQGGKLPDEL
-131 RASIQRAKRNF
+131 RASIQRAKQEF
-142 DRQLERCAVAYAQE
+142 DKQLERCAVADAEE
-156 RDAKDALDLH
+156 RDAKDALDRH

-175 PSRADLELLD
+175 PSQADLELLD
-185 RRSDDHSAARKA
+185 QRTDDHSAARRA
-197 VFVARRDAID
+197 VFVARREAID

-213 SALPATS
+213 SALTATS
-220 QPTGVP
+220 QPREAP
-226 VDTAT
+226 VDTDT
-231 PVAPPETAHVS
+231 PVTARASH
-242 YDSSHAAPPDSFNEA
+242 DSSDAAPLDSSNEA
-257 GGDSSRQTPSAAPPE
+257 GSESSQQAPSATPPE

-278 DRDRPSGGPST
+278 DRDRAFDGEST
-289 APPDSRDH
+289 DPPDSRDH
-297 SPQTVPTAE
+297 SPQTVPTEE
-306 PTSAAESAQD
+306 PTSAAGSRVD
-316 TPPEETGH
+316 TPPEETAH
-324 DNALRPAQAAVW
+324 DNTLRPAQTAVW
-336 NAVGS
+336 DAVGS

-357 EGRVD
+357 EGQAN

-375 TVVRGPDDDVAHEFG
+375 TVVRGPDDAVAHEFCS
-390 RRIGDLTG
+390 RIGDLTDY
-398 CLDSGNVDQST
+398 LDFEDIDRST
-409 GDALNLLLFAA
+409 GDALNLLVFSA
-420 SLFPALFASQPE
+420 SLFPALFGSQ
-432 PGGSTPLLRCVE
+432 PGGSIPLLRRVE
-444 LSDGLTP
+444 LSDRLTP
-451 VFRLAGAV
+451 VLQLAGAV

-467 TIRLDLPTLTAVL
+467 NIRLDLSTLTAIL
-480 DEGVWKDRIAKHA
+480 DEGAWKDRIAKHA
-493 DEVARWRSSTTFAK
+493 DEVARWRASATLAK

-513 GAVWKHWLRDGGI
+513 GAVWKHWLKDGGI
-526 LAELDCLLSTDEAA
+526 LAELDRLVSTDEAA
-540 HVERV
+540 NMERV
-545 RQIVDQLA
+545 RQIVSQLG

-570 GRRGQRI
+570 GRRGQKI

-600 SLIEAKPGGAGFIEG
+600 RLIEAKPGGAGFVEG
-615 IVEQLH
+615 LVEQLH
-621 RDINDHVPVAR
+621 SDISGHLPVAR
-632 DTIQKLQRAS
+632 DSIQELQQACS
-642 PAVPLASALC
+642 AVPLASALC

-658 ESLDGIFRRK
+658 VSLDGIFRREL
-668 QEGDGNV
+668 EGDGNV
-675 AIGQVQALSDDL
+675 AIGPVQALSDDL
-687 LFVPGLRVDS
+687 LFVPGLSVDS

-702 ESITPVRSLALMID
+702 ESVPPVRSLALMID

-731 FGQNDLLGAHAVCT
+731 LEQNDLLGAHAVCT
-745 RMAAEDDPAEDAC
+745 RMASEDDPAEDAC
-758 QDRLNH
+758 RDQLGH
-764 AVAQSRGDLRHR
+764 AVAQSRGDLQYR

-788 INGQVPENQ
+788 INGQVSEDE

-819 TAPNYV
+819 TAPNHV
-825 AAIEAQIEPYF
+825 AAIEAQIEPHF
-836 TNAIDEVQAQLD
+836 TNAIERVRAQID

-863 HALDARDLTILHEQ
+863 HALDARDLAILHEQ

-907 IANEFDGTARPS
+907 IASEFDGTAPPS
-919 HDALVRAAAN
+919 HDSLVRAAAN
-929 REDILGLKFSALS
+929 RENVLGLRFSALS
-942 PAQSERSADLLEVWY
+942 PAQSERSADLLNVWY
-957 RMARQQRRVNRD
+957 RMARQQRRVDRD
-969 WVSQFFAGLGF
+969 LVSQFFAGLGF

-987 QVPTDASVTSVSL
+987 QVRTGASVSL

-1024 EVALNWNASSR
+1024 EVAFNWNASSR

-1043 STPHARTVVLHFGKL
+1043 STPHARTFVLHFGKL

-1068 WSIHHSVQ
+1068 WSVQHSVQ

-1082 TLVLYLASL
+1082 SLVLYLASL

-1103 LPFTCSEPFFT
+1103 LPFTCAEPFFT

-1132 TITERFGSCFVY
+1132 TITDRSGSCFVY

-1157 AQAAFNDP
+1157 AQAAFDDP

-1185 GADHIWQVLW
+1185 GADHIWRVLW
-1195 RVFHKLGVV
+1195 RVFQKLGVV
-1204 DTEQKMPRGHDSLVD
+1204 DTEQKMPRGQDSLID
-1219 AIEKAVTEWLDQ
+1219 AIEKGVTEWLDQ
-1231 KDHNGILLLLDE
+1231 EDHSGILLLLDE

-1279 LHNVLRNTERANHP
+1279 LHNVLRNTDRANHP
-1293 LAHFGEPV
+1293 LAHFGEPI

-1310 DLQQARALIREPMAA
+1310 DLQQARALIREPLAA

-1375 EDIQAVFTRDQFRDY
+1375 DDIQAVFTRDQFRDY

-1413 YYLLQDEPH
+1413 YLLLQEEDAPN

-1430 TDIRQYAEE
+1430 TDIRQGAEE

-1449 REFDTLLHEMCGLG
+1449 KEFDTLLLEMCGLG
-1463 VLRKRSASSGQS
+1463 VLRKRSAGSGRAS
-1475 DYVFRNPNVL
+1475 YVFRNPNVL

-1495 EVLWKDRGVPEVF
+1495 EILSKDRGVPEVF

-1513 HAQYPQGKPQSPQRG
+1513 HAQYPQGKPQSAQRG
-1528 PLTYEQE
+1528 PLTYAQE
-1535 ALLKRGGRVAVLS
+1535 ALLKRGGRVTVLS

-1558 KGFLF
+1558 KGFLS

-1577 VNDKVFRKKL
+1577 VNEKVFRKRL

-1592 DRGTIS
+1592 ERGTIS

-1613 VSNALKEI
+1613 AADVLKKI

-1651 EPNGLFDWVAVQP
+1651 EPNGLFDWVPVQP
-1664 WTAAFLRRWCS
+1664 WTAAFLRRWCR

-1682 TGKIDELLN
+1682 TGKIDELLH

-1702 YAESDGK
+1702 YAESDRK
-1709 NWNAKISE
+1709 SWYDKTTE
-1717 FQDYVAETRDDLL
+1717 LRDYVAETRDDLL
-1730 DALGLGSTMVR
+1730 DALGLGSAMVR
-1741 SQLAPMSDHPRL
+1741 SQLAPLGDHPEL
-1753 TLDDY
+1753 TPDDY
-1758 EAYVDLVVDQ
+1758 EAYVDLVDQ
-1768 GLHTFTLDDLRR
+1768 GLHTFTPDELRR

-1787 LGLVQEDH
+1787 LGVVQEDR
-1795 GSVSLNPLVARILT
+1795 GSVSLNPLVARILA
-1809 DDTP
+1809 DNTP

>member
-33 LQHSA
+33 LQRSA

-48 AEQPPTNALFSAVEK
+48 AEQPPTIALFSAVEK

-71 REPALDAAVQETI
+71 REPALDAAAQETI

-131 RASIQRAKRNF
+131 RASIRRAKRDF

-242 YDSSHAAPPDSFNEA
+242 YDSSHAAPPDSLNEA
-257 GGDSSRQTPSAAPPE
+257 GGDSSRQTLSAAPPE

-306 PTSAAESAQD
+306 PTSAAGSAQD
-316 TPPEETGH
+316 TPPEEAGH

-336 NAVGS
+336 DAVGS

-351 LADQAV
+351 LADQTV

-398 CLDSGNVDQST
+398 CLDFGNVDQST

-420 SLFPALFASQPE
+420 SLFPALFASQP
-432 PGGSTPLLRCVE
+432 GGSIPPLLRRVE
-444 LSDGLTP
+444 LSDELTP
-451 VFRLAGAV
+451 VCRLAGAV
-459 AIHAEKLQ
+459 AKHAEKLQ
-467 TIRLDLPTLTAVL
+467 AIHLDLPTLTAIL
-480 DEGVWKDRIAKHA
+480 DEGAWKDRIAKHA

-526 LAELDCLLSTDEAA
+526 LAELDRLLSTDEAA

-570 GRRGQRI
+570 GRRGRSI

-586 SRLAEPLALARAWL
+586 IRLAEPLDLARTWL
-600 SLIEAKPGGAGFIEG
+600 RLIEARPGGAGFVEG

-632 DTIQKLQRAS
+632 DTIKKLQRGS

-658 ESLDGIFRRK
+658 ESLDGIFRREH
-668 QEGDGNV
+668 EGDGNV
-675 AIGQVQALSDDL
+675 AIGSVQALSDDL

-702 ESITPVRSLALMID
+702 ESIPPVRSLALLID
-716 ADAHAKTLK
+716 ADAHAKTLM

-731 FGQNDLLGAHAVCT
+731 LQQNDLLGAHAVCT

-758 QDRLNH
+758 QDRLNR
-764 AVAQSRGDLRHR
+764 AVAESRGLLQLR

-788 INGQVPENQ
+788 INGQVPEDQ
-797 RADLTASIAEANHR
+797 RADLTASIAETSRR
-811 VEHRDHAL
+811 VEHREQAL
-819 TAPNYV
+819 MAANEV
-825 AAIEAQIEPYF
+825 AAIEAQIEPCF
-836 TNAIDEVQAQLD
+836 TNAIAKVKAQLD
-848 EYLPRSDPREQALVQ
+848 EYLPLSDSREQALVQ
-863 HALDARDLTILHEQ
+863 HALDTGDLTILHEQ
-877 IDCLESGQP
+877 IDCLKSGQP
-886 LRSPDAGG
+886 LRSADAGG

-899 SLLEVVDR
+899 SLLEVVDQ
-907 IANEFDGTARPS
+907 IAAELDGTAGPS
-919 HDALVRAAAN
+919 HDALVRAAAD

-942 PAQSERSADLLEVWY
+942 TAQSQQSANLLEVWY
-957 RMARQQRRVNRD
+957 LMARQRSVD
-969 WVSQFFAGLGF
+969 PDLVSQFFAGLGF

-987 QVPTDASVTSVSL
+987 QVRTDASVVL

-1010 CPAHSFGSHARGRY
+1010 CPAYSFGSDARGRY
-1024 EVALNWNASSR
+1024 KVVLNWNASSR
-1035 ESIIQLVG
+1035 ESIIQVVG
-1043 STPHARTVVLHFGKL
+1043 STPHARTFVLHFGKL
-1058 GRADREWLRR
+1058 ARADREWLSR
-1068 WSIHHSVQ
+1068 WSIQNSVQ

-1103 LPFTCSEPFFT
+1103 LPFTCVEPFFT

-1122 SFFGRESERS
+1122 SFFGRGSEHRTISESS
-1132 TITERFGSCFVY
+1132 GSCFVY
-1144 GGRQLGKTALLNA
+1144 GGRQLGKTALLNNV
-1157 AQAAFNDP
+1157 QDAFHNP
-1165 ASGHLAHFLDLK
+1165 TSRRLAHYLDLK

-1185 GADHIWQVLW
+1185 GADHIWKVLW
-1195 RVFHKLGVV
+1195 KVFGQLGVI
-1204 DTEQKMPRGHDSLVD
+1204 DTEQKMPRGHDSLVN
-1219 AIEKAVTEWLDQ
+1219 AIARAVTGWLDQ
-1231 KDHNGILLLLDE
+1231 EDHGGILLLLDE
-1243 ADSFLAD
+1243 ADFFLAD

-1262 KGLMDQ
+1262 KGLMDE

-1325 VGYTFETENLLT
+1325 AGYTFENENLLT

-1360 LRQAPGRDIPYTITS
+1360 LRQAPSRDIPYTITS
-1375 EDIQAVFTRDQFRDY
+1375 EDIQAVFNRDQFGDY

-1413 YYLLQDEPH
+1413 YLLLQDEDEPNI
-1422 TLSGELRS
+1422 LSGELRS
-1430 TDIRQYAEE
+1430 TDIRQGAEE
-1439 AWPDGFEIPD
+1439 AWPDGFEIAD
-1449 REFDTLLHEMCGLG
+1449 KEFDTLLHEMCGLG
-1463 VLRKRSASSGQS
+1463 VLRKRPASAGQS
-1475 DYVFRNPNVL
+1475 SYVFRNPNVL
-1485 LLLGDTENIL
+1485 LLLGNTDNIL
-1495 EVLWKDRGVPEVF
+1495 EILWKDREVPEVF

-1513 HAQYPQGKPQSPQRG
+1513 HAQYPQGKPQSPRRG

-1558 KGFLF
+1558 EDFLC

-1577 VNDKVFRKKL
+1577 VTDKAFRKNL

-1592 DRGTIS
+1592 TGTYVS
-1598 LVHDEDPWTMRWIEE
+1598 MVHDQDPWTMRWIEGA
-1613 VSNALKEI
+1613 SNALKKI

-1631 FADPDQL
+1631 LANPDQL
-1638 WNFVSYLPDEYLC
+1638 WRFVSDLPDEYLC

-1664 WTAAFLRRWCS
+1664 WNTAFLRRWCS

-1682 TGKIDELLN
+1682 TAKIDELLN

-1702 YAESDGK
+1702 YAESAKKKWKAKASELQSYVTK
-1709 NWNAKISE
+1709 NRK
-1717 FQDYVAETRDDLL
+1717 DLL
-1730 DALGLGSTMVR
+1730 EALGLGSAMVR
-1741 SQLAPMSDHPRL
+1741 SQLAPMRECVRL
-1753 TLDDY
+1753 TEDDY
-1758 EAYVDLVVDQ
+1758 ETYVELVVDE
-1768 GLHTFTLDDLRR
+1768 GLHTFTLDVLRR

-1787 LGLVQEDH
+1787 LGLLQDDH
-1795 GSVSLNPLVARILT
+1795 GALSLNPLVDRILT
-1809 DDTP
+1809 DDSP

>member
-6 LSTPTPDTGACA
+6 LSTPPPDAAGA

-33 LQHSA
+33 LQRSA

-43 TANEL
+43 AANEL
-48 AEQPPTNALFSAVEK
+48 AEQPPTIALFSAVEK
-63 LTADILKL
+63 LTADILRL
-71 REPALDAAVQETI
+71 REPALDAAAQESI
-84 DALLAD
+84 DALFAD

-108 VDSIMAEWRS
+108 VDSIVAEWRS
-118 AYPLQGGNLPDEL
+118 AYPLQGGNRPDEL
-131 RASIQRAKRNF
+131 RASIRRAKQDF
-142 DRQLERCAVAYAQE
+142 DRQLERCDVAHAQE
-156 RDAKDALDLH
+156 RGAKDALDLH
-166 DSAMDAKGV
+166 DSVVDAKGV

-185 RRSDDHSAARKA
+185 RRSGAHSAARKA

-226 VDTAT
+226 VDAVT
-231 PVAPPETAHVS
+231 PVAPSETAHVS
-242 YDSSHAAPPDSFNEA
+242 SDSSRAVPLDSLNEA
-257 GGDSSRQTPSAAPPE
+257 DGDSSRQALSAAPPE
-272 NEVRDP
+272 SEVRDP
-278 DRDRPSGGPST
+278 DRDRPSGDEST

-297 SPQTVPTAE
+297 SPQTELSEE
-306 PTSAAESAQD
+306 PTSDGESAQD
-316 TPPEETGH
+316 TPPEERGP

-336 NAVGS
+336 DAVGS

-351 LADQAV
+351 LADRTV
-357 EGRVD
+357 EDRVD

-390 RRIGDLTG
+390 RRVGDLTDR
-398 CLDSGNVDQST
+398 LDFGDVDQST

-420 SLFPALFASQPE
+420 SLFPALFACQL
-432 PGGSTPLLRCVE
+432 GGSIPLLRRVE

-451 VFRLAGAV
+451 VFRLADAV

-467 TIRLDLPTLTAVL
+467 TIRLDLPTLTAIL
-480 DEGVWKDRIAKHA
+480 DESAWKDRIAKHA

-513 GAVWKHWLRDGGI
+513 GAVWKRWLRDGGI
-526 LAELDCLLSTDEAA
+526 LAELDRCVSTDEAA

-562 KNTDRKEI
+562 QKTDRKEI
-570 GRRGQRI
+570 GRRGQGI

-600 SLIEAKPGGAGFIEG
+600 RLIEAKPGGAGFVEG

-652 CALDAI
+652 CAFDAI

-668 QEGDGNV
+668 QAGDGNV
-675 AIGQVQALSDDL
+675 AIGPVQALSDDL
-687 LFVPGLRVDS
+687 LFVPGLRVDDRE

-702 ESITPVRSLALMID
+702 ESIPSVNSLALMID
-716 ADAHAKTLK
+716 SDAHAKTLK

-731 FGQNDLLGAHAVCT
+731 LRENDLLGANAVCT
-745 RMAAEDDPAEDAC
+745 RMDTEDNPSADVC
-758 QDRLNH
+758 RDRLSR

-788 INGQVPENQ
+788 ISGQVPEDE
-797 RADLTASIAEANHR
+797 RADLTASIVEANHR
-811 VEHRDHAL
+811 IEHRDHAL

-825 AAIEAQIEPYF
+825 AAIEAQIEPHF
-836 TNAIDEVQAQLD
+836 TNAIDKVQAQLD
-848 EYLPRSDPREQALVQ
+848 QYLPRSDPREQALVQ

-877 IDCLESGQP
+877 IDCLESDQP
-886 LRSPDAGG
+886 LRSDAGE
-894 LSRLL
+894 LSHLL

-907 IANEFDGTARPS
+907 IANEFDRTARPS
-919 HDALVRAAAN
+919 QAALIRAAAS
-929 REDILGLKFSALS
+929 REDILGLSFSALS
-942 PAQSERSADLLEVWY
+942 PAQSERSIEVLNAWY
-957 RMARQQRRVNRD
+957 GMARQQRRVDRD
-969 WVSQFFAGLGF
+969 LVSQFFAGLGF
-980 TITDDSV
+980 TISDDSV
-987 QVPTDASVTSVSL
+987 QVRKDASVASVSL
-1000 RTEPLRAREL
+1000 RTEPLRNREL
-1010 CPAHSFGSHARGRY
+1010 CPAHSFGSHAHGRY

-1043 STPHARTVVLHFGKL
+1043 SNPHARTVVLHFGKL

-1068 WSIHHSVQ
+1068 WSIQQSVQ

-1103 LPFTCSEPFFT
+1103 LPFTCTEPFFT

-1132 TITERFGSCFVY
+1132 IIMERFGSCFVY

-1157 AQAAFNDP
+1157 AQAEFDNP

-1177 VHDIGIGH
+1177 VHDVGIGH

-1195 RVFHKLGVV
+1195 REFHKLGVV
-1204 DTEQKMPRGHDSLVD
+1204 DTEQKMPRGHDSLLA
-1219 AIEKAVTEWLDQ
+1219 AIENSVTEWLDQ
-1231 KDHNGILLLLDE
+1231 EDHSGILLLLDE

-1310 DLQQARALIREPMAA
+1310 DLQQARALILEPLAA

-1337 KILVWTN
+1337 KILIWTN

-1360 LRQAPGRDIPYTITS
+1360 LRQAPGRDIPYSITAK
-1375 EDIQAVFTRDQFRDY
+1375 DIRAVFTRDQFRDY

-1413 YYLLQDEPH
+1413 YNLLEDEPH
-1422 TLSGELRS
+1422 KLSGEMRS
-1430 TDIRQYAEE
+1430 TDIRQCAEE

-1449 REFDTLLHEMCGLG
+1449 KEFDTLLHEMCGLG
-1463 VLRKRSASSGQS
+1463 VLRKRSANSGRSS
-1475 DYVFRNPNVL
+1475 YVFRNPNVL

-1495 EVLWKDRGVPEVF
+1495 EILSKDRGIPEVF

-1513 HAQYPQGKPQSPQRG
+1513 HAQYPQGKPQSPERG

-1553 NHSSV
+1553 NHSSIRD
-1558 KGFLF
+1558 FLS
-1563 QRMEERHLRPLDAA
+1563 QRMEERYLRPLDAA

-1592 DRGTIS
+1592 DPGTIS
-1598 LVHDEDPWTMRWIEE
+1598 LVHDEDPWNMRWIEE
-1613 VSNALKEI
+1613 TSSALKKI

-1631 FADPDQL
+1631 FADPEQL
-1638 WNFVSYLPDEYLC
+1638 WNFVSCLPEEYLC
-1651 EPNGLFDWVAVQP
+1651 DPNGLFDWVAVQP

-1675 DQNLHEA
+1675 DQGLHEA
-1682 TGKIDELLN
+1682 TSKIDELLN

-1702 YAESDGK
+1702 YAASDRK
-1709 NWNAKISE
+1709 NWNDKSSE
-1717 FQDYVAETRDDLL
+1717 LQDYVAETRDDLL

-1741 SQLAPMSDHPRL
+1741 SQLAPMGVHPL
-1753 TLDDY
+1753 SADDY

-1768 GLHTFTLDDLRR
+1768 GLQTFTLDDLRR

>member
-1 MPDSN
+1 MSN
-6 LSTPTPDTGACA
+6 SKLSAPTQDTGACA

-24 HPVGNVLDI
+24 HPAGNVLDI
-33 LQHSA
+33 LRRSA

-43 TANEL
+43 AANEL
-48 AEQPPTNALFSAVEK
+48 TEQPPTVALFSAVEK
-63 LTADILKL
+63 LTADILRL
-71 REPALDAAVQETI
+71 REPALDAAAQESI

-102 TWLVAK
+102 TWLVAN
-108 VDSIMAEWRS
+108 VNSIVAEWRS
-118 AYPLQGGNLPDEL
+118 AYPPQGGNLPAEL
-131 RASIQRAKRNF
+131 RASIRRAKRNF
-142 DRQLERCAVAYAQE
+142 DRHLERCAVAYAQE

-166 DSAMDAKGV
+166 DSAIDAKGV

-185 RRSDDHSAARKA
+185 RRSGDHSAARKA

-220 QPTGVP
+220 QPTEGP

-242 YDSSHAAPPDSFNEA
+242 SDSSHAVPPDSLNEA
-257 GGDSSRQTPSAAPPE
+257 GGDSSRQTLSVAPPE
-272 NEVRDP
+272 NEGRDP
-278 DRDRPSGGPST
+278 DRDRPSGGESM
-289 APPDSRDH
+289 APPDSRDD
-297 SPQTVPTAE
+297 SPQTVPLAE
-306 PTSAAESAQD
+306 PTSGEGSAQD
-316 TPPEETGH
+316 TPPEETVD

-336 NAVGS
+336 DAVGS

-357 EGRVD
+357 EGQLD

-375 TVVRGPDDDVAHEFG
+375 TVVRGPDDAVAHEFG
-390 RRIGDLTG
+390 TRIGDVPG
-398 CLDSGNVDQST
+398 YLDFGNVDQST

-420 SLFPALFASQPE
+420 SLFPALFASQP
-432 PGGSTPLLRCVE
+432 GGSIPLLRRVE

-451 VFRLAGAV
+451 VLRLADAV
-459 AIHAEKLQ
+459 AMNAEKLQ
-467 TIRLDLPTLTAVL
+467 TIRLDLPTLTAIL
-480 DEGVWKDRIAKHA
+480 DESAWKDRIAKHA
-493 DEVARWRSSTTFAK
+493 DEVAQWRSSTTFK
-507 FLYAPA
+507 TFLYPPA
-513 GAVWKHWLRDGGI
+513 GAVWKHWLSDGGI
-526 LAELDCLLSTDEAA
+526 LAELGRLLSTDEAT
-540 HVERV
+540 HVVRV

-562 KNTDRKEI
+562 KHTDRKEI

-577 TGRALSQFQ
+577 TGRALSQLQ
-586 SRLAEPLALARAWL
+586 SRLAEPLDLARAWL
-600 SLIEAKPGGAGFIEG
+600 RLIDAKPGGAGFVEG
-615 IVEQLH
+615 LVEQLH
-621 RDINDHVPVAR
+621 RDINDHLPVAR
-632 DTIQKLQRAS
+632 DTIQRLQRAS

-668 QEGDGNV
+668 LEGDGDV
-675 AIGQVQALSDDL
+675 AIGPVQALSDDL

-697 RGTIP
+697 RGTIL
-702 ESITPVRSLALMID
+702 ESIPPVRSLALMID
-716 ADAHAKTLK
+716 ADAHAKTRK
-725 AAFDLR
+725 AAFDVRLE
-731 FGQNDLLGAHAVCT
+731 QNDLLGAHAVCT

-758 QDRLNH
+758 RDRLSR
-764 AVAQSRGDLRHR
+764 AVAQSRGDLQHR

-788 INGQVPENQ
+788 INGQVSEDQ

-825 AAIEAQIEPYF
+825 AAIEAQIEPHF
-836 TNAIDEVQAQLD
+836 ANAIERVRAQLD

-863 HALDARDLTILHEQ
+863 HALDARDLAILHEQ

-907 IANEFDGTARPS
+907 VASEFDGTARPS

-929 REDILGLKFSALS
+929 REDILGLRFSALS
-942 PAQSERSADLLEVWY
+942 PVQSERSADLLSVWY
-957 RMARQQRRVNRD
+957 RMARQQRKVD
-969 WVSQFFAGLGF
+969 HDLVSQFFAGLGF

-987 QVPTDASVTSVSL
+987 QVRTGASLASVSL

-1043 STPHARTVVLHFGKL
+1043 STPHARTFVLHFGRL

-1068 WSIHHSVQ
+1068 WSIQHSVQ

-1103 LPFTCSEPFFT
+1103 LPFTCAEPFFT

-1132 TITERFGSCFVY
+1132 KITGRSGSCFVY

-1165 ASGHLAHFLDLK
+1165 ASGHLAHFLDLN
-1177 VHDIGIGH
+1177 VRDIGTGH

-1195 RVFHKLGVV
+1195 GEFRKLGVV
-1204 DTEQKMPRGHDSLVD
+1204 DTGQKMPRGHDSLID
-1219 AIEKAVTEWLDQ
+1219 AIEKGVTEWLEQ
-1231 KDHNGILLLLDE
+1231 EDHSGILLLLDE
-1243 ADSFLAD
+1243 ADSFLAE

-1268 TQRKFKVVLCG
+1268 TRRRFKVVLCG
-1279 LHNVLRNTERANHP
+1279 LHNVLRNTDRANHP
-1293 LAHFGEPV
+1293 LAHFGEPI

-1310 DLQQARALIREPMAA
+1310 DLQQARALIREPLAA

-1360 LRQAPGRDIPYTITS
+1360 LRQAPGREVPYTITS

-1390 IRDRFSLTLQL
+1390 IRNRFSLTLRL

-1413 YYLLQDEPH
+1413 YLLLQEEDEPNI
-1422 TLSGELRS
+1422 LSGELRS
-1430 TDIRQYAEE
+1430 TDIRHGAEQ
-1439 AWPDGFEIPD
+1439 AWPDGFKIPD
-1449 REFDTLLHEMCGLG
+1449 KEFDTLLLEMCGLG
-1463 VLRKRSASSGQS
+1463 VLRKRSASSGRAS
-1475 DYVFRNPNVL
+1475 YVFRNPNVL

-1495 EVLWKDRGVPEVF
+1495 EILSMDRGVPEVF

-1513 HAQYPQGKPQSPQRG
+1513 HAQYPQESQSPQRG
-1528 PLTYEQE
+1528 PLTFEQE
-1535 ALLKRGGRVAVLS
+1535 ALLKRGRRVAVLS

-1558 KGFLF
+1558 KDFLA
-1563 QRMEERHLRPLDAA
+1563 QRMEKRHLRPLDAA
-1577 VNDKVFRKKL
+1577 VNDKAFRKRL

-1592 DRGTIS
+1592 ERGTVS
-1598 LVHDEDPWTMRWIEE
+1598 LVHDQDPWTMRWIEE
-1613 VSNALKEI
+1613 AADVLKKI
-1621 KRGKALRVVF
+1621 KRGNALRVVF
-1631 FADPDQL
+1631 LADPDQL

-1651 EPNGLFDWVAVQP
+1651 EPNGLFDWVPVQP
-1664 WTAAFLRRWCS
+1664 WTAAFLRKWCS

-1682 TGKIDELLN
+1682 TRKIDELLH

-1702 YAESDGK
+1702 YADSDRK
-1709 NWNAKISE
+1709 NWNDKISE
-1717 FQDYVAETRDDLL
+1717 LREYVAETRDDLL
-1730 DALGLGSTMVR
+1730 DDLGLGSAMVR
-1741 SQLAPMSDHPRL
+1741 SQLTPLGDHPEL
-1753 TLDDY
+1753 TPDDY
-1758 EAYVDLVVDQ
+1758 EAYVDLVVEQ
-1768 GLHTFTLDDLRR
+1768 GLHTYTLDDLRR
-1780 RLWWATQ
+1780 RLWWAIQ
-1787 LGLVQEDH
+1787 LGLVQEDR